1 MRKFLVALCFML
13 LFTMTVTGQA
23 SAKTTFSD
31 IGSSHR
37 AQAEIYYLVE
47 KGITGGVSSTQFAP
61 DREVTR
67 GEAAAMLGRV
77 LGLDGRKKSTKFSD
91 VPATHG
97 FSGYIQDLVDRKI
110 ISGYDD
116 GTFKPNRTLTRGE
129 MAVLINRTFE
139 FGGAS
144 ISTATKTLMDK
155 GIALGMTDGTFGEKN
170 NIKRADFAVFLA
182 RSMNASFRI
191 PENERFTTKMYV
203 DAGSDTLNF
212 RSGPGTSYPS
222 LDKLPTGTVVLYAH
236 SQGDWAYIQAGTK
249 TGYVHKNYLTQT
261 KPVLPPSPSAPGT
274 NKKLSD
280 LVVIIDPGHG
290 GSDPGA
296 AGNGF
301 VEKNIVL
308 NIGLKM
314 HAYFE
319 KTPIQSKMTR
329 TNDSYPSLGQ
339 RVTFARQNK
348 GDIFISIHTNAFN
361 GSANGQETFYYT
373 AAKNPYVSESKAL
386 AIYVQNRMQ
395 EAWNLSNRGVKKG
408 NLHVLRE
415 NSMPAVLAEV
425 GFIDSAKDM
434 QVMGTEAGRQQMAKA
449 LFLATLDY
457 YYHYENRQDVLPLYD
472 TVGGKP
478 SARRH

>member
-1 MRKFLVALCFML
+1 MRKVLVALCFML

-129 MAVLINRTFE
+129 MALLINRTFK
-139 FGGAS
+139 FGGES
-144 ISTATKTLMDK
+144 ISVATKTLMDK
-155 GIALGMTDGTFGEKN
+155 GIALGMTDGTFGEGNK
-170 NIKRADFAVFLA
+170 IKRADFAVFLA
-182 RSMNASFRI
+182 RSMNADFRV
-191 PENERFTTKMYV
+191 PEGERFTVKMYV
-203 DAGSDTLNF
+203 DAGSDTLNL

-222 LDKLPTGTVVLYAH
+222 IGKLPTGTVVLYAS
-236 SQGDWAYIQAGTK
+236 SQGDWAYIQAGSK
-249 TGYVHKNYLTQT
+249 TGYVHKGYLTKT
-261 KPVLPPSPSAPGT
+261 EPVRPPSPSAPGT

-290 GSDPGA
+290 GRDPGA
-296 AGNGF
+296 LGHGYA
-301 VEKNIVL
+301 EKNIVL

-314 HAYFE
+314 KAYYD
-319 KTPIQSKMTR
+319 KTPIQAKMTR
-329 TNDSYPSLGQ
+329 TGDTYPSLGD

-348 GDIFISIHTNAFN
+348 GDIFVSIHANSCC
-361 GSANGQETFYYT
+361 GANGQETFYYT
-373 AAKNPYVSESKAL
+373 AATNPHVNESKAL

-395 EAWNLSNRGVKKG
+395 EAWNLTNRGVKKG

-415 NSMPAVLAEV
+415 NTMPAVLAEI